1 MAAKL
6 PYFRFYPGDWLREV
20 QGCSLAARG
29 LWLSMKI
36 LMHDSERYGYLCQ
49 NDGAVIPPGT
59 VANKCSTTL
68 ETYVTLLAELD
79 LHGVPSRTKEGV
91 IFSQQMVDEYKK
103 REKSRKDGE
112 LGGNP
117 RLIRGVN
124 PLLIFDSDNDSES
137 ERGLGDAGERVR
149 CPPKLDTSEFR
160 EAWAAW
166 AEHREKIRKPLT
178 WPMIR
183 QQLKKMDRMG
193 VARAV
198 AMIEHT
204 VEKGWWGLYESKE
217 QPHLGNGTR
226 PQNGAAQSKRDRI
239 DEALARRIQQ

>member
-1 MAAKL
+1 MPSTKL
-6 PYFRFYPGDWLREV
+6 PYFRFYPGDWLRET

-29 LWLSMKI
+29 LWLSMML
-36 LMHDSERYGYLCQ
+36 LMHDSDRYGYLCHC
-49 NDGAVIPPGT
+49 DGAVIPPGT
-59 VANKCSTTL
+59 VANKCNTTP
-68 ETYVTLLAELD
+68 ETYATLLAELD
-79 LHGVPSRTKEGV
+79 QHGVTSRTKEG
-91 IFSQQMVDEYKK
+91 IIYSRKLVDDYKK
-103 REKSRKDGE
+103 RDKSRKDGE

-124 PLLIFDSDNDSES
+124 PLLIYDTDNDSES
-137 ERGLGDAGERVR
+137 EMGKGDAGERVR
-149 CPPKLDTSEFR
+149 CPPKLDTPEFR

-183 QQLKKMDRMG
+183 QQLKKMERMG

-204 VEKGWWGLYESKE
+204 VEKGWWGLYEPKE
-217 QPHLGNGTR
+217 HTNPGNGHAPTR
-226 PQNGAAQSKRDRI
+226 TQQKAAII
-239 DEALARRIQQ
+239 DDLLARRNGT